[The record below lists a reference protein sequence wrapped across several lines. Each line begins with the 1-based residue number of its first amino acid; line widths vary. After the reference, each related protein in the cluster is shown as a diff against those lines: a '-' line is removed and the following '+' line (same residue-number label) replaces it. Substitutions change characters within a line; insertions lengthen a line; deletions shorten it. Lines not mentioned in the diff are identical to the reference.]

1 MSTTTALPAPATRF
15 AALAPSVIAAL
26 SFSCVDILTKV
37 VYAAGMDV
45 ITLVT
50 LRGML
55 VVVFFWLWL
64 RIAPPPFRHSP
75 RQRLIAIGLGVLFG
89 FTMFGLLQSIALLP
103 VSIAILA
110 YFIYPLLT
118 GILGAATGVERL
130 GMRAFVSAAAAFLGL
145 ALMLGAQL
153 GDLSLAGILFALLA
167 ALCRVISLLLTRAYL
182 NGTDA
187 RLTTWYSMVPSTAMF
202 IVATAWVGHWALP
215 QSSTGWAA
223 FAGVSICS
231 TMSTLLIYISTNR
244 IGPFRTALT
253 MNLEPLV
260 TTLGSILLLGE
271 VLSPL
276 QAVGAG
282 IMLVSLCAFQFARGR

>member
-1 MSTTTALPAPATRF
+1 
-15 AALAPSVIAAL
+15 
-26 SFSCVDILTKV
+26 
-37 VYAAGMDV
+37 
-45 ITLVT
+45 
-50 LRGML
+50 
-55 VVVFFWLWL
+55 
-64 RIAPPPFRHSP
+64 
-75 RQRLIAIGLGVLFG
+75 
-89 FTMFGLLQSIALLP
+89 
-103 VSIAILA
+103 
-110 YFIYPLLT
+110 
-118 GILGAATGVERL
+118 
-130 GMRAFVSAAAAFLGL
+130 
-145 ALMLGAQL
+145 MLGTQL

-260 TTLGSILLLGE
+260 TIAGQHLLLGE
-271 VLSPL
+271 GPVAAASRRRRHHARLALRLPVRSGTLS
-276 QAVGAG
+276 
-282 IMLVSLCAFQFARGR
+282 RGRSTIASFANVSTPGDTEPGHDTFSHRPKGQSFGRIV